1 MDKHVHVK
9 HCNELIHE
17 AKNRRRRDNRL
28 LYYNDIV
35 LDWITN
41 HVLASVILFDI
52 ALIVPLVTLNA
63 SDTVKITLGVIS
75 SSWIQW
81 WALPALQRSQNKTQA
96 QMKAKAEVDHQTL
109 TYLARLQ
116 DEQMTE
122 LKGIAEILRNLKNT
136 VWLMILAATLILF
149 GGPAYSQESPSE
161 HASLGAIS
169 QELNHSLPHTILITG
184 SGSKIGRGFHRDGNQ
199 VIIFL
204 TVLLERLESI

>member
-122 LKGIAEILRNLKNT
+122 LKGIAEILRDLKNT

-161 HASLGAIS
+161 HASLSAIS
-169 QELNHSLPHTILITG
+169 QELSMNLKSNTILITG
-184 SGSKIGRGFHRDGNQ
+184 QRQQNRP
-199 VIIFL
+199 
-204 TVLLERLESI
+204 